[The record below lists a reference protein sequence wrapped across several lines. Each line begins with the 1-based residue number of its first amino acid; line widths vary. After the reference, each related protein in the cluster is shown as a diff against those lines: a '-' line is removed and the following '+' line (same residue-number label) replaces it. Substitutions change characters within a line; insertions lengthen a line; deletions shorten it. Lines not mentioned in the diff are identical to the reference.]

1 MVFQKILIA
10 SRGETALRIVRACRE
25 LGIATVVAYS
35 DADRESLPV
44 HMADEAVCIGP
55 APASKSYLNVP
66 NIISA
71 AFITGAEAIHP
82 GIGFLAEDT
91 YFAEICEKYGIAFIG
106 PKPDVIHA
114 MGDKTNAKAEMRRV
128 GLPVIPGRDT
138 PVRNVAEALEVA
150 ESIEYPVVLKAA
162 GGGGGRGIRFVG
174 DEEEMVAAFPVAQA
188 EAQASFGNPRLY
200 VEKFIAPARHIE
212 VQVLRDDRGNAVQ
225 LGERDCTIQRRYQK
239 LIEESP
245 SPVIDPAAREA
256 ICGAALQGVNAIGYT
271 SAGTVEFLVD
281 AALNFYFMEINC
293 RLQVEHTVSEDTTGI
308 DIVQEQIR
316 IAAGEALTFRQKD
329 VDFRGHAIE
338 CRITS
343 EDPEHDFRPESGEVS
358 SFLAPGGPGIRVDSH
373 LYGGYTVPPHYDSLI
388 AKIIAWAP
396 GRAEA
401 IERMLRALDE
411 CVIDGVKTNLDFHR
425 KVLRAELFR
434 DGTFDANLLN
444 IV

>member
-1 MVFQKILIA
+1 MFQKILIA
-10 SRGETALRIVRACRE
+10 NRGETALRIIRACRE
-25 LGIATVVAYS
+25 LGISTVVAYS

-44 HMADEAVCIGP
+44 HLADEAVCIGP

-66 NIISA
+66 SIISA

-91 YFAEICEKYGIAFIG
+91 YFAEICEKYGITFIG
-106 PKPDVIHA
+106 PSPDVIHA
-114 MGDKTNAKAEMRRV
+114 MGDKTNAKAEMRKA
-128 GLPVIPGRDT
+128 GLPVIPGRDS
-138 PVRNVAEALEVA
+138 PVRNIADALEVSD
-150 ESIEYPVVLKAA
+150 SIEYPVVLKAA

-174 DEEEMVAAFPVAQA
+174 DEEEMVVAFPVAQV
-188 EAQASFGNPRLY
+188 EAQASFGNARLY
-200 VEKFIAPARHIE
+200 LEKYISPARHIE
-212 VQVLRDDRGNAVQ
+212 IQILRDQQGNAIQ

-245 SPVIDPAAREA
+245 SPVLDPTVREA
-256 ICGAALQGVNAIGYT
+256 ISAAALQGANAVGYT

-281 AALNFYFMEINC
+281 SALNYYFMEINC
-293 RLQVEHTVSEDTTGI
+293 RLQVEHTVSESTTGI
-308 DIVQEQIR
+308 DLVREQIQV
-316 IAAGEALTFRQKD
+316 AAGETLTYSQQD
-329 VDFRGHAIE
+329 VCIRGHAIE

-343 EDPEHDFRPESGEVS
+343 EDPEHDFRPESGEVT

-373 LYGGYTVPPHYDSLI
+373 LYSGYTIPPHYDSLI

-425 KVLRAELFR
+425 RILRAQSFR
-434 DGTFDANLLN
+434 EGSFDANLLN
-444 IV
+444 LV

>member
-1 MVFQKILIA
+1 MFQKILIA
-10 SRGETALRIVRACRE
+10 NRGDTALRIIRACRE

-35 DADRESLPV
+35 EADRDSLPV

-71 AFITGAEAIHP
+71 AYITGAEAIHP
-82 GIGFLAEDT
+82 GIGFLSEDT
-91 YFAEICEKYGIAFIG
+91 YFAEICEKYGITFVG
-106 PKPDVIHA
+106 PSSDVIHA
-114 MGDKTNAKAEMRRV
+114 MGDKTNAKAEMRKA
-128 GLPVIPGRDT
+128 GLPVIPGKDS
-138 PVRNVAEALEVA
+138 PVRNVADALEVA
-150 ESIEYPVVLKAA
+150 DSIGYPVVLKAT

-174 DEEEMVAAFPVAQA
+174 DEEEMVVAFSVAQA

-200 VEKFIAPARHIE
+200 VEKYISPARHIE
-212 VQVLRDDRGNAVQ
+212 VQILRDREGNAIQ

-245 SPVIDPAAREA
+245 SPVLDPAARESIGA
-256 ICGAALQGVNAIGYT
+256 AALQGVNAIGYT

-281 AALNFYFMEINC
+281 SALNFYFMEINC

-316 IAAGEALTFRQKD
+316 IAAGESLAFNQSD
-329 VDFRGHAIE
+329 VAFRGHAIE
-338 CRITS
+338 CRINA
-343 EDPEHDFRPESGEVS
+343 EDPEHDFRPESGEVTN
-358 SFLAPGGPGIRVDSH
+358 FLAPGGPGIRVDSH
-373 LYGGYTVPPHYDSLI
+373 LYSGYEIPPHYDSLI
-388 AKIIAWAP
+388 AKVIAWAP
-396 GRAEA
+396 GRPGA

-411 CVIDGVKTNLDFHR
+411 CVIDGVETNLDFHR
-425 KVLRAELFR
+425 KILRTQSFR
-434 DGTFDANLLN
+434 EGSFDANLLN

>member
-1 MVFQKILIA
+1 MFQKILIA
-10 SRGETALRIVRACRE
+10 NRGETALRVIRACRE
-25 LGIATVVAYS
+25 LGIATVVAYA
-35 DADRESLPV
+35 DADRDSLPV
-44 HMADEAVCIGP
+44 HLADEAVCIGP

-91 YFAEICEKYGIAFIG
+91 YFAEICEKYGITFIG
-106 PKPDVIHA
+106 PGPDVIHA
-114 MGDKTNAKAEMRRV
+114 MGDKTNAKAAMRTA
-128 GLPVIPGRDT
+128 GLAVIPGPDS
-138 PVRNVAEALEVA
+138 PVRNVADALEVA
-150 ESIEYPVVLKAA
+150 DAIEYPVVLKAA

-174 DEEEMVAAFPVAQA
+174 NEEEMAVAFPVAQA
-188 EAQASFGNPRLY
+188 EAQASFGNSRLY
-200 VEKFIAPARHIE
+200 LEKFISPARHIE
-212 VQVLRDDRGNAVQ
+212 VQILRDDSGNAVQ
-225 LGERDCTIQRRYQK
+225 LGERDCSIQRRYQK

-245 SPVIDPAAREA
+245 SPVLDPAARETIGA
-256 ICGAALQGVNAIGYT
+256 AALQGVNTVGYT

-293 RLQVEHTVSEDTTGI
+293 RLQVEHTVSEETTGI

-316 IAAGEALTFRQKD
+316 IAAGESLAFGQEDL
-329 VDFRGHAIE
+329 DFRGHAIE

-343 EDPEHDFRPESGEVS
+343 EDPEHDFRPESGEVA

-373 LYGGYTVPPHYDSLI
+373 LYSGYVVPPHYDSLI

-401 IERMLRALDE
+401 IDRMLRALDE

-425 KVLRAELFR
+425 RILRAESFR
-434 DGTFDANLLN
+434 EGSFDVNLLN

>member
-1 MVFQKILIA
+1 MFQKILIA
-10 SRGETALRIVRACRE
+10 NRGETALRIIRACRE

-35 DADRESLPV
+35 EADRDSLPV
-44 HMADEAVCIGP
+44 HVADEAVCIGP

-71 AFITGAEAIHP
+71 AFITGVEAIHP

-106 PKPDVIHA
+106 PTPDVIHA
-114 MGDKTNAKAEMRRV
+114 MGDKTNAKAEMRKV
-128 GLPVIPGRDT
+128 GLPVIPGRDA
-138 PVRNVAEALEVA
+138 PVRNVGDALEVA
-150 ESIEYPVVLKAA
+150 ESIGYPVVLKAA
-162 GGGGGRGIRFVG
+162 GGGGGRGIRFVS
-174 DEEEMVAAFPVAQA
+174 DEDEMAVAFPVAQA

-200 VEKFIAPARHIE
+200 VEKYISPARHIE
-212 VQVLRDDRGNAVQ
+212 VQILRDGQGNAVQ

-245 SPVIDPAAREA
+245 SPVLEPSVREA
-256 ICGAALQGVNAIGYT
+256 IGAAALQGVNAIGYT
-271 SAGTVEFLVD
+271 SAGTVEFLLD
-281 AALNFYFMEINC
+281 AALDFYFMEINC

-316 IAAGEALTFRQKD
+316 IAAGESLAFKQED
-329 VDFRGHAIE
+329 VNFRGHAIE

-343 EDPEHDFRPESGEVS
+343 EDPEHDFRPESGEVT
-358 SFLAPGGPGIRVDSH
+358 SFLAPGGPGVRVDTH
-373 LYGGYTVPPHYDSLI
+373 LYAGYTIPPHYDSLI

-401 IERMLRALDE
+401 IDRMLRALDE
-411 CVIDGVKTNLDFHR
+411 TVVEGVKTNVDFHR
-425 KVLRAELFR
+425 KVLHAQSFR
-434 DGTFDANLLN
+434 EGSFDANLLN
-444 IV
+444 LI

>member
-1 MVFQKILIA
+1 MFQKILIA
-10 SRGETALRIVRACRE
+10 NRGDTALRIIRACRE

-35 DADRESLPV
+35 EADRDSLPV

-71 AFITGAEAIHP
+71 AYITGAEAIHP

-91 YFAEICEKYGIAFIG
+91 YFAEICEKYGITFVG
-106 PKPDVIHA
+106 PSSDVIHA
-114 MGDKTNAKAEMRRV
+114 MGDKTNAKAEMRKA
-128 GLPVIPGRDT
+128 GLPVIPGKDS
-138 PVRNVAEALEVA
+138 PVRNVADALDVA
-150 ESIEYPVVLKAA
+150 DSIEYPVVLKAA

-174 DEEEMVAAFPVAQA
+174 DEEEMVVAFSVAQA

-200 VEKFIAPARHIE
+200 VEKYISPARHIE
-212 VQVLRDDRGNAVQ
+212 VQILRDREGKAIQ

-245 SPVIDPAAREA
+245 SPVLDPAARESIGA
-256 ICGAALQGVNAIGYT
+256 AALQGVNAIGYT

-281 AALNFYFMEINC
+281 SALNFYFMEINC

-316 IAAGEALTFRQKD
+316 IAAGESLAFNQSD
-329 VDFRGHAIE
+329 VAFRGHAIE
-338 CRITS
+338 CRINA
-343 EDPEHDFRPESGEVS
+343 EDPEHDFRPESGEVTN
-358 SFLAPGGPGIRVDSH
+358 FLAPGGPGIRVDSH
-373 LYGGYTVPPHYDSLI
+373 LYSGYEIPPHYDSLI
-388 AKIIAWAP
+388 AKVIAWAP
-396 GRAEA
+396 DRSGA

-411 CVIDGVKTNLDFHR
+411 CVIDGVKTNLAFHR
-425 KVLRAELFR
+425 NILRTQSFR
-434 DGTFDANLLN
+434 EGSFDANLLN

>member
-1 MVFQKILIA
+1 MFQKILIA
-10 SRGETALRIVRACRE
+10 NRGETALRIIRACRE
-25 LGIATVVAYS
+25 LGISTVVVYS

-44 HMADEAVCIGP
+44 HLADEAVCIGP

-66 NIISA
+66 SIISA

-91 YFAEICEKYGIAFIG
+91 YFAEICEKYGITFIG
-106 PKPDVIHA
+106 PSPDVIHA
-114 MGDKTNAKAEMRRV
+114 MGDKTNAKAEMRKA
-128 GLPVIPGRDT
+128 GLPVIPGRDS
-138 PVRNVAEALEVA
+138 PVRNIADALEVA
-150 ESIEYPVVLKAA
+150 DSIEYPVVLKAA

-174 DEEEMVAAFPVAQA
+174 DEEEMVVAFPVAQV
-188 EAQASFGNPRLY
+188 EAQASFGNARLY
-200 VEKFIAPARHIE
+200 LEKYISPARHIE
-212 VQVLRDDRGNAVQ
+212 IQILRDQQGNAIQ

-245 SPVIDPAAREA
+245 SPVLDPTVREA
-256 ICGAALQGVNAIGYT
+256 ISAAALQGANAVGYT

-281 AALNFYFMEINC
+281 SALNYYFMEINC
-293 RLQVEHTVSEDTTGI
+293 RLQVEHTVSESTTGI
-308 DIVQEQIR
+308 DLVREQIQV
-316 IAAGEALTFRQKD
+316 AAGETLTYSQQD
-329 VDFRGHAIE
+329 VCIRGHAIE

-343 EDPEHDFRPESGEVS
+343 EDPEHDFRPESGEVT

-373 LYGGYTVPPHYDSLI
+373 LYSGYTIPPHYDSLI

-425 KVLRAELFR
+425 RILRAQSFR
-434 DGTFDANLLN
+434 EGSFDANLLN
-444 IV
+444 LV

>member
-1 MVFQKILIA
+1 MFQKILIA
-10 SRGETALRIVRACRE
+10 NRGDTALRIIRACRE

-35 DADRESLPV
+35 EADRDSLPV

-71 AFITGAEAIHP
+71 AYITGAEAIHP

-91 YFAEICEKYGIAFIG
+91 YFAEICEKYGITFVG
-106 PKPDVIHA
+106 PSSDVIHA
-114 MGDKTNAKAEMRRV
+114 MGDKTNAKAEMRKA
-128 GLPVIPGRDT
+128 GLPVIPGKDS
-138 PVRNVAEALEVA
+138 PVRNVADALEVA
-150 ESIEYPVVLKAA
+150 DSIEYPVVLKAA

-174 DEEEMVAAFPVAQA
+174 DEEEMVVAFSVAQA

-200 VEKFIAPARHIE
+200 VEKYISPARHIE
-212 VQVLRDDRGNAVQ
+212 VQILRDREGNAIQ

-245 SPVIDPAAREA
+245 SPVLDPAARESIGA
-256 ICGAALQGVNAIGYT
+256 AALQGVNAIGYT

-281 AALNFYFMEINC
+281 SALNFYFMEINC

-316 IAAGEALTFRQKD
+316 IAAGESLAFNQSD
-329 VDFRGHAIE
+329 VAFRGHAIE
-338 CRITS
+338 CRITA
-343 EDPEHDFRPESGEVS
+343 EDPEHDFRPESGEVTN
-358 SFLAPGGPGIRVDSH
+358 FLAPGGPGIRVDSH
-373 LYGGYTVPPHYDSLI
+373 LYSGYEIPPHYDSLI
-388 AKIIAWAP
+388 AKVIAWAP
-396 GRAEA
+396 GRSGA

-411 CVIDGVKTNLDFHR
+411 CVIDGVETNLDFHR
-425 KVLRAELFR
+425 RILRTQSFR
-434 DGTFDANLLN
+434 EGRFDANLLN

>member
-1 MVFQKILIA
+1 MFQKILIA
-10 SRGETALRIVRACRE
+10 NRGDTALRIIRACRE

-35 DADRESLPV
+35 EADRDSLPV

-71 AFITGAEAIHP
+71 AYITGAEAIHP
-82 GIGFLAEDT
+82 GIGFLSEDT
-91 YFAEICEKYGIAFIG
+91 YFAEICEKYGIAFVG
-106 PKPDVIHA
+106 PSSDVIHA
-114 MGDKTNAKAEMRRV
+114 MGDKTNAKAEMRKA
-128 GLPVIPGRDT
+128 GLPVIPGKDS
-138 PVRNVAEALEVA
+138 PVRNVADALEVA
-150 ESIEYPVVLKAA
+150 DSIEYPVVLKAA

-174 DEEEMVAAFPVAQA
+174 DEEEMVVAFSVAQA

-200 VEKFIAPARHIE
+200 VEKYISPARHIE
-212 VQVLRDDRGNAVQ
+212 VQILRDREGNAIQ

-245 SPVIDPAAREA
+245 SPVLDPAARESIGA
-256 ICGAALQGVNAIGYT
+256 AALQGVNAIGYT

-281 AALNFYFMEINC
+281 SALNFYFMEINC

-316 IAAGEALTFRQKD
+316 IAAGESLAFNQSD
-329 VDFRGHAIE
+329 VAFRGHAIE
-338 CRITS
+338 CRITA
-343 EDPEHDFRPESGEVS
+343 EDLEHDFRPESGEVTN
-358 SFLAPGGPGIRVDSH
+358 FLAPGGPGIRVDSH
-373 LYGGYTVPPHYDSLI
+373 LYSGYEIPPHYDSLI
-388 AKIIAWAP
+388 AKVIAWAP
-396 GRAEA
+396 DRSGA

-425 KVLRAELFR
+425 NILRTQSFR
-434 DGTFDANLLN
+434 EGSFDANLLN

>member
-1 MVFQKILIA
+1 MFQKILIA
-10 SRGETALRIVRACRE
+10 SRGETALRVIRACRE
-25 LGIATVVAYS
+25 MGIATVVAYS
-35 DADRESLPV
+35 DADRDSLPV

-91 YFAEICEKYGIAFIG
+91 YFAEICEKYGITFIG
-106 PKPDVIHA
+106 PSPDVIHA
-114 MGDKTNAKAEMRRV
+114 MGDKTNAKAEMRNV

-138 PVRNVAEALEVA
+138 PVRNVADALEVA
-150 ESIEYPVVLKAA
+150 DSIEFPVVLKAA

-174 DEEEMVAAFPVAQA
+174 DEQEMGVAFPVAQA
-188 EAQASFGNPRLY
+188 EAQASFSNSRLY
-200 VEKFIAPARHIE
+200 LEKYISPARHIE
-212 VQVLRDDRGNAVQ
+212 VQILRDGQGNAVQ

-245 SPVIDPAAREA
+245 SPVLDPEAREA
-256 ICGAALQGVNAIGYT
+256 ISAAALHGVNAIGYT

-293 RLQVEHTVSEDTTGI
+293 RLQVEHTVSEEITGI

-316 IAAGEALTFRQKD
+316 IAAGESLAFSQED
-329 VDFRGHAIE
+329 FDFRGHAIE

-343 EDPEHDFRPESGEVS
+343 EDPEHDFRPESGEVT

-373 LYGGYTVPPHYDSLI
+373 LYSGYTIPPHYDSLI
-388 AKIIAWAP
+388 AKIVAWAP
-396 GRAEA
+396 SRAES

-411 CVIDGVKTNLDFHR
+411 CVVDGVKTNLDFHR
-425 KVLRAELFR
+425 SILRAESFR
-434 DGTFDANLLN
+434 EGSFDSNFLN

>member
-1 MVFQKILIA
+1 MFQKILIA
-10 SRGETALRIVRACRE
+10 NRGDTALRIIRACRE

-35 DADRESLPV
+35 EADRDSLPV

-71 AFITGAEAIHP
+71 AYITGAEAIHP

-91 YFAEICEKYGIAFIG
+91 YFAEICEKYGITFVG
-106 PKPDVIHA
+106 PSSDVIHA
-114 MGDKTNAKAEMRRV
+114 MGDKTNAKAEMRKA
-128 GLPVIPGRDT
+128 GLPVIPGKDS
-138 PVRNVAEALEVA
+138 PVRNVADALEVA
-150 ESIEYPVVLKAA
+150 DSIGYPVVLKAA

-174 DEEEMVAAFPVAQA
+174 DEEEMVVAFSVAQA

-200 VEKFIAPARHIE
+200 VEKYISPARHIE
-212 VQVLRDDRGNAVQ
+212 VQILRDREGKAIQ

-245 SPVIDPAAREA
+245 SPVLDPAARESIGA
-256 ICGAALQGVNAIGYT
+256 AALQGVDAIGYT

-281 AALNFYFMEINC
+281 SALNFYFMEINC

-316 IAAGEALTFRQKD
+316 IAAGESLAFNQSD
-329 VDFRGHAIE
+329 VAFRGHAIE
-338 CRITS
+338 CRINA
-343 EDPEHDFRPESGEVS
+343 EDPEHDFRPESGEVTN
-358 SFLAPGGPGIRVDSH
+358 FLAPGGPGIRVDSH
-373 LYGGYTVPPHYDSLI
+373 LYSGYEIPPHYDSLI
-388 AKIIAWAP
+388 AKVIAWAP
-396 GRAEA
+396 GRPEA

-411 CVIDGVKTNLDFHR
+411 CVIDGVETNLDFHR
-425 KVLRAELFR
+425 KILRTQSFR
-434 DGTFDANLLN
+434 EGSFDANLLN

>member
-1 MVFQKILIA
+1 MFQKILIA
-10 SRGETALRIVRACRE
+10 NRGDTALRIIRACRE

-35 DADRESLPV
+35 EADRDSLPV

-71 AFITGAEAIHP
+71 AYITGAEAIHP

-91 YFAEICEKYGIAFIG
+91 YFAEICEKYGITFVG
-106 PKPDVIHA
+106 PSSDVIHA
-114 MGDKTNAKAEMRRV
+114 MGDKTNAKAEMRKA
-128 GLPVIPGRDT
+128 GLPVIPGKDS
-138 PVRNVAEALEVA
+138 PVRNVADALEVA
-150 ESIEYPVVLKAA
+150 DSIGYPVVLKAA

-174 DEEEMVAAFPVAQA
+174 DEEEMVVAFSVAQA

-200 VEKFIAPARHIE
+200 VEKYISPARHIE
-212 VQVLRDDRGNAVQ
+212 VQILRDREGKAIQ

-245 SPVIDPAAREA
+245 SPVLDPAARESIGA
-256 ICGAALQGVNAIGYT
+256 AALQGVDAIGYT

-281 AALNFYFMEINC
+281 SALNYYFMEINC

-316 IAAGEALTFRQKD
+316 IAAGESLGFNQSD
-329 VDFRGHAIE
+329 VAFRGHAIE
-338 CRITS
+338 CRINA
-343 EDPEHDFRPESGEVS
+343 EDPEHDFRPESGEVTN
-358 SFLAPGGPGIRVDSH
+358 FLAPGGPGIRVDSH
-373 LYGGYTVPPHYDSLI
+373 LYSGYEIPPHYDSLI
-388 AKIIAWAP
+388 AKVIAWAP
-396 GRAEA
+396 GRPEA

-425 KVLRAELFR
+425 KILRTQSFR
-434 DGTFDANLLN
+434 EGSFDANLLN

>member
-1 MVFQKILIA
+1 MFQKILIA
-10 SRGETALRIVRACRE
+10 NRGDTALRIIRACRE

-35 DADRESLPV
+35 EADRDSLPV

-71 AFITGAEAIHP
+71 AYITGAEAIHP

-91 YFAEICEKYGIAFIG
+91 YFAEICEKYGITFVG
-106 PKPDVIHA
+106 PSSDVIHA
-114 MGDKTNAKAEMRRV
+114 MGDKTNAKAEMRKA
-128 GLPVIPGRDT
+128 GLPVIPGKDS
-138 PVRNVAEALEVA
+138 PVRNVADALEVA
-150 ESIEYPVVLKAA
+150 DSIEYPVVLKAA

-174 DEEEMVAAFPVAQA
+174 DEEEMVVAFSVAQA

-200 VEKFIAPARHIE
+200 VEKYISPARHIE
-212 VQVLRDDRGNAVQ
+212 VQILRDREGKAIQ

-245 SPVIDPAAREA
+245 SPVLDPAARESIGA
-256 ICGAALQGVNAIGYT
+256 AALQGVDAIGYT

-281 AALNFYFMEINC
+281 SALNFYFMEINC

-316 IAAGEALTFRQKD
+316 IAAGESLAFNQSD
-329 VDFRGHAIE
+329 VTFRGHAIE
-338 CRITS
+338 CRITA
-343 EDPEHDFRPESGEVS
+343 EDLEHDFRPESGEVTN
-358 SFLAPGGPGIRVDSH
+358 FLAPGGPGIRVDSH
-373 LYGGYTVPPHYDSLI
+373 LYSGYEIPPHYDSLI
-388 AKIIAWAP
+388 AKVIAWAP
-396 GRAEA
+396 GRSGA

-411 CVIDGVKTNLDFHR
+411 CVIDGVETNLDFHR
-425 KVLRAELFR
+425 RILRTQSFR
-434 DGTFDANLLN
+434 EGRFDANLLN

>member
-1 MVFQKILIA
+1 MFQKILIA
-10 SRGETALRIVRACRE
+10 SRGETALRIIRACRE
-25 LGIATVVAYS
+25 MGIATVVAYS
-35 DADRESLPV
+35 DADRDSLPV

-91 YFAEICEKYGIAFIG
+91 YFAEICEKYGITFIG
-106 PKPDVIHA
+106 PSPDVIHA
-114 MGDKTNAKAEMRRV
+114 MGDKTNAKAEMRNV

-138 PVRNVAEALEVA
+138 PVRNVADALEVA
-150 ESIEYPVVLKAA
+150 DSIEFPVVLKAA

-174 DEEEMVAAFPVAQA
+174 DEQEMGVAFPVAQA
-188 EAQASFGNPRLY
+188 EAQASFSNSRLY
-200 VEKFIAPARHIE
+200 LEKYISPARHIE
-212 VQVLRDDRGNAVQ
+212 VQILRDGQGNAVQ

-245 SPVIDPAAREA
+245 SPVLDPEAREA
-256 ICGAALQGVNAIGYT
+256 ISAAALHGVNAIGYT

-293 RLQVEHTVSEDTTGI
+293 RLQVEHTVSEEITGI

-316 IAAGEALTFRQKD
+316 IAAGESLAFSQED
-329 VDFRGHAIE
+329 VEFRGHAIE

-343 EDPEHDFRPESGEVS
+343 EDPEHDFRPESGEVT

-373 LYGGYTVPPHYDSLI
+373 LYSGYTIPPHYDSLI
-388 AKIIAWAP
+388 AKIVAWAP
-396 GRAEA
+396 SRAES

-411 CVIDGVKTNLDFHR
+411 CVVDGVKTNLDFHR
-425 KVLRAELFR
+425 KVLRAESFR
-434 DGTFDANLLN
+434 DGSFDANLLN

>member
-1 MVFQKILIA
+1 MFQKVLIA
-10 SRGETALRIVRACRE
+10 SRGETALRIMRACRE

-91 YFAEICEKYGIAFIG
+91 YFAEICEKYGLTFIG
-106 PKPDVIHA
+106 PSPDVIHA
-114 MGDKTNAKAEMRRV
+114 MGDKTNAKAEMRKV
-128 GLPVIPGRDT
+128 GLPVIPGRDA
-138 PVRNVAEALEVA
+138 PVRNVADALEVA

-162 GGGGGRGIRFVG
+162 GGGGGRGIRFVAN
-174 DEEEMVAAFPVAQA
+174 EEEMLTAFPVAQA

-200 VEKFIAPARHIE
+200 VEKYISPARHIE
-212 VQVLRDDRGNAVQ
+212 VQVLRDGDGNVVQ

-245 SPVIDPAAREA
+245 SPAIDSAAREA
-256 ICGAALQGVNAIGYT
+256 ICAAALQGVNAIGYT

-316 IAAGEALTFRQKD
+316 IAAGESLGFRQDD

-343 EDPEHDFRPESGEVS
+343 EDPEHDFRPESGEVLS
-358 SFLAPGGPGIRVDSH
+358 YLAPGGPGIRVDSH
-373 LYGGYTVPPHYDSLI
+373 LYSGYTIPPHYDSLV
-388 AKIIAWAP
+388 AKVIAWAP

-425 KVLRAELFR
+425 RILRAECFR
-434 DGTFDANLLN
+434 EGSFDANLLN
-444 IV
+444 IS

>member
-1 MVFQKILIA
+1 MFQKILIA
-10 SRGETALRIVRACRE
+10 NRGDTALRIIRACRE

-35 DADRESLPV
+35 EADRDSLPV

-71 AFITGAEAIHP
+71 AYITGAEAIHP

-91 YFAEICEKYGIAFIG
+91 YFAEIREKYGITFVG
-106 PKPDVIHA
+106 PSSDVIHA
-114 MGDKTNAKAEMRRV
+114 MGDKTNAKAEMRKA
-128 GLPVIPGRDT
+128 GLPVIPGKDS
-138 PVRNVAEALEVA
+138 PVRNVADALEVA
-150 ESIEYPVVLKAA
+150 DSIEYPVVLKAA

-174 DEEEMVAAFPVAQA
+174 DEEEMVVAFSVAQA

-200 VEKFIAPARHIE
+200 VEKYISPARHIE
-212 VQVLRDDRGNAVQ
+212 VQILRDGEGNAIQ

-245 SPVIDPAAREA
+245 SPVLDPAARESIGA
-256 ICGAALQGVNAIGYT
+256 AALQGVNAIGYT

-281 AALNFYFMEINC
+281 SALNFYFMEINC

-316 IAAGEALTFRQKD
+316 IAAGESLAFNQSD
-329 VDFRGHAIE
+329 VAFRGHAIE
-338 CRITS
+338 CRITA
-343 EDPEHDFRPESGEVS
+343 EDLDHDFRPESGEVTN
-358 SFLAPGGPGIRVDSH
+358 FLAPGGPGIRVDSH
-373 LYGGYTVPPHYDSLI
+373 LYSGYEIPPHYDSLI
-388 AKIIAWAP
+388 AKVIAWAP
-396 GRAEA
+396 GRPGA

-411 CVIDGVKTNLDFHR
+411 CVIDGVKTNPDFHR
-425 KVLRAELFR
+425 KILRTQSFR
-434 DGTFDANLLN
+434 EGSFDANLLN

>member
-1 MVFQKILIA
+1 MFQKILIA
-10 SRGETALRIVRACRE
+10 NRGDTALRIIRACRE

-35 DADRESLPV
+35 EADRDSLPV

-71 AFITGAEAIHP
+71 AYITGAEAIHP
-82 GIGFLAEDT
+82 GIGFLSEDT
-91 YFAEICEKYGIAFIG
+91 YFAEICEKYGITFVG
-106 PKPDVIHA
+106 PSSDVIHA
-114 MGDKTNAKAEMRRV
+114 MGDKTNAKAEMRKA
-128 GLPVIPGRDT
+128 GLPVIPGKDS
-138 PVRNVAEALEVA
+138 PVRNVADALEVA
-150 ESIEYPVVLKAA
+150 DSIGYPVVLKAT

-174 DEEEMVAAFPVAQA
+174 DEEEMVVAFSVAQA

-200 VEKFIAPARHIE
+200 VEKYISPARHIE
-212 VQVLRDDRGNAVQ
+212 VQILRDREGKAIQ

-245 SPVIDPAAREA
+245 SPVLDPAARESIGA
-256 ICGAALQGVNAIGYT
+256 AALQGVNAIGYT

-281 AALNFYFMEINC
+281 SALNFYFMEINC

-316 IAAGEALTFRQKD
+316 IAAGESLAFNQSD
-329 VDFRGHAIE
+329 VAFRGHAIE
-338 CRITS
+338 CRITA
-343 EDPEHDFRPESGEVS
+343 EDPEHDFRPESGEVTN
-358 SFLAPGGPGIRVDSH
+358 FLAPGGPGIRVDSH
-373 LYGGYTVPPHYDSLI
+373 LYSGYEIPPHYDSLI
-388 AKIIAWAP
+388 AKVIAWAP
-396 GRAEA
+396 GRPRA

-411 CVIDGVKTNLDFHR
+411 CVIDGVETNLDFHR
-425 KVLRAELFR
+425 NILRTQSFR
-434 DGTFDANLLN
+434 EGSFDANLLN

>member
-1 MVFQKILIA
+1 MFQKVLIA
-10 SRGETALRIVRACRE
+10 NRGDTALRVIRACRE
-25 LGIATVVAYS
+25 MGIATVVAYS
-35 DADRESLPV
+35 EADRDSLPV
-44 HMADEAVCIGP
+44 HLADEAVCIGP
-55 APASKSYLNVP
+55 APASKSYLSVP

-82 GIGFLAEDT
+82 GIGFLSEDT

-106 PKPDVIHA
+106 PRPDVIHA
-114 MGDKTNAKAEMRRV
+114 MGDKTNAKAEMRKA
-128 GLPVIPGRDT
+128 GLPVIPGRDS
-138 PVRNVAEALEVA
+138 PIRNVGDALEVA
-150 ESIEYPVVLKAA
+150 DSIEYPVVLKAA

-174 DEEEMVAAFPVAQA
+174 DEGEMVAAFPIAQA

-200 VEKFIAPARHIE
+200 LEKYISPARHIE
-212 VQVLRDDRGNAVQ
+212 VQILRDDRGNAVQ

-245 SPVIDPAAREA
+245 SPVLDPAARAA
-256 ICGAALQGVNAIGYT
+256 IGAAALQGVNAVGYT

-316 IAAGEALTFRQKD
+316 IAAGESLAFSQED
-329 VDFRGHAIE
+329 VAFRGHAIE

-373 LYGGYTVPPHYDSLI
+373 LYGGYTIPPHYDSLI
-388 AKIIAWAP
+388 AKVIAWAP

-411 CVIDGVKTNLDFHR
+411 CMVDGVKTNIDFHR
-425 KVLRAELFR
+425 KILRAQCFR
-434 DGTFDANLLN
+434 KASFDANLLN
-444 IV
+444 IA

>member
-1 MVFQKILIA
+1 MFQKILIA
-10 SRGETALRIVRACRE
+10 NRGDTALRIIRACRE

-35 DADRESLPV
+35 EADRDSLPV

-71 AFITGAEAIHP
+71 AYITGAEAIHP

-91 YFAEICEKYGIAFIG
+91 YFAEICEKYGITFVG
-106 PKPDVIHA
+106 PSPDVIHA
-114 MGDKTNAKAEMRRV
+114 MGDKTNAKAEMRKA
-128 GLPVIPGRDT
+128 GLPVIPGKDS
-138 PVRNVAEALEVA
+138 PVRNVADALDVA
-150 ESIEYPVVLKAA
+150 DSIEYPVVLKAA

-174 DEEEMVAAFPVAQA
+174 DEEEMVVAFSVAQA

-200 VEKFIAPARHIE
+200 VEKYISPARHIE
-212 VQVLRDDRGNAVQ
+212 VQILRDREGKAIQ

-245 SPVIDPAAREA
+245 SPVLDPAARESIGA
-256 ICGAALQGVNAIGYT
+256 AALQGVNAIGYT

-281 AALNFYFMEINC
+281 SALNFYFMEINC

-316 IAAGEALTFRQKD
+316 IAAGESLAFNQSD
-329 VDFRGHAIE
+329 VTFRGHAIE
-338 CRITS
+338 CRITA
-343 EDPEHDFRPESGEVS
+343 EDLEHDFRPESGEVTN
-358 SFLAPGGPGIRVDSH
+358 FLAPGGPGIRVDSH
-373 LYGGYTVPPHYDSLI
+373 LYSGYEIPPHYDSLI
-388 AKIIAWAP
+388 AKVIAWAP
-396 GRAEA
+396 DRSGA

-425 KVLRAELFR
+425 NILRTQSFR
-434 DGTFDANLLN
+434 EGSFDANLLN

>member
-1 MVFQKILIA
+1 MFQKILIA
-10 SRGETALRIVRACRE
+10 NRGDTALRIIRACRE

-35 DADRESLPV
+35 EADRDSLPV

-71 AFITGAEAIHP
+71 AYITGAEAIHP

-91 YFAEICEKYGIAFIG
+91 YFAEICEKYGITFVG
-106 PKPDVIHA
+106 PSSDVIHA
-114 MGDKTNAKAEMRRV
+114 MGDKTNAKAEMRKA
-128 GLPVIPGRDT
+128 GLPVIPGKDS
-138 PVRNVAEALEVA
+138 PVRNVADALEVA
-150 ESIEYPVVLKAA
+150 DSIEYPVVLKAA

-174 DEEEMVAAFPVAQA
+174 DEEEMVVAFSVAQA

-200 VEKFIAPARHIE
+200 VEKYISPARHIE
-212 VQVLRDDRGNAVQ
+212 VQILRDGEGNAIQ

-245 SPVIDPAAREA
+245 SPVLDPAARESIGA
-256 ICGAALQGVNAIGYT
+256 AALQGVNAIGYT

-281 AALNFYFMEINC
+281 SALNFYFMEINC

-316 IAAGEALTFRQKD
+316 IAAGESLAFNQSD
-329 VDFRGHAIE
+329 VAFCGHAIE
-338 CRITS
+338 CRINA
-343 EDPEHDFRPESGEVS
+343 EDPEHDFRPESGEVTN
-358 SFLAPGGPGIRVDSH
+358 FLAPGGPGIRVDSH
-373 LYGGYTVPPHYDSLI
+373 LYSGYEIPPHYDSLI
-388 AKIIAWAP
+388 AKVIAWAP
-396 GRAEA
+396 DRSGA

-425 KVLRAELFR
+425 NILRTQSFR
-434 DGTFDANLLN
+434 EGSFDANLLN

>member
-1 MVFQKILIA
+1 MFQKILIA
-10 SRGETALRIVRACRE
+10 NRGETALRVIRACRE

-35 DADRESLPV
+35 EADRDSLPV
-44 HMADEAVCIGP
+44 HVADEAVCIGP

-71 AFITGAEAIHP
+71 AFITGVEAIHP

-106 PKPDVIHA
+106 PSPDVIHA
-114 MGDKTNAKAEMRRV
+114 MGDKTNAKAQMRKV
-128 GLPVIPGRDT
+128 GLPVIPGRDA
-138 PVRNVAEALEVA
+138 PVRNAGDALEVA
-150 ESIEYPVVLKAA
+150 ESIGYPVVLKAA
-162 GGGGGRGIRFVG
+162 GGGGGRGIRFVS
-174 DEEEMVAAFPVAQA
+174 DEDEMAVAFPIAQA

-200 VEKFIAPARHIE
+200 LEKYISPARHIE
-212 VQVLRDDRGNAVQ
+212 VQILRDGQGNAVQ

-245 SPVIDPAAREA
+245 SPVLDASVRDA
-256 ICGAALQGVNAIGYT
+256 IGAAALEGVNAIGYT
-271 SAGTVEFLVD
+271 SAGTVEFLLD
-281 AALNFYFMEINC
+281 DALNFYFMEINC

-308 DIVQEQIR
+308 DIVQEQIK
-316 IAAGEALTFRQKD
+316 IAAGESLGFGQAD

-343 EDPEHDFRPESGEVS
+343 EDPEYDFRPESGEVT

-373 LYGGYTVPPHYDSLI
+373 LYAGYTIPPHYDSLI
-388 AKIIAWAP
+388 AKVIAWAP

-401 IERMLRALDE
+401 IDRMLRALDE
-411 CVIDGVKTNLDFHR
+411 TVVEGVKTNVDFHR
-425 KVLRAELFR
+425 KVLRAQSFR
-434 DGTFDANLLN
+434 EGSFDANLLN
-444 IV
+444 II